1 MIKSMTGVVSGVT
14 GETFVLVDEA
24 QRRHTFA
31 LALDISLEAGDL
43 RELQREGTRVTV
55 DYDDDTPAS
64 HVAHRVF
71 VPPSPATRH

>member
-1 MIKSMTGVVSGVT
+1 MNKSMTGVVTAVT
-14 GETFVLVDEA
+14 GETFVLTDEA
-24 QRRHTFA
+24 RRRHTFA

-71 VPPSPATRH
+71 VPSSPATRH

>member
-1 MIKSMTGVVSGVT
+1 MIKSMNGVVSGVT
-14 GETFVLVDEA
+14 GETFVLTDEA
-24 QRRHTFA
+24 QRPHTFA

-55 DYDDDTPAS
+55 NYDDDTPAT

>member
-1 MIKSMTGVVSGVT
+1 MIKTMTGIVSAVT

-71 VPPSPATRH
+71 VPPSSPSRH